1 MVIIRTVLKKFFRF
15 LSVCGGNR
23 CDFAPLQW
31 GCVRTELGMR
41 CSLAI
46 RCRTSRPLRDDTEVQ
61 IAATAWKVCR
71 VWIPPTWYDLTRDRT
86 VVSVH
91 LVALATSERQKPIA
105 VKCLYLHPDPQMQ
118 VMKSFIAKRLD
129 FVSGPSQL
137 PHGFSIVEKAT
148 G

>member
-1 MVIIRTVLKKFFRF
+1 MWLTGSGMVIIRTVLKKFFRF

-61 IAATAWKVCR
+61 IAGTATHLESLPSLDPA
-71 VWIPPTWYDLTRDRT
+71 
-86 VVSVH
+86 H
-91 LVALATSERQKPIA
+91 LVRFDEGPYRRFGAPR
-105 VKCLYLHPDPQMQ
+105 
-118 VMKSFIAKRLD
+118 RL
-129 FVSGPSQL
+129 GHIRTPEA
-137 PHGFSIVEKAT
+137 HRG
-148 G
+148 